1 MWLLLHL
8 CIMHRMETR
17 EQYARCLVLA
27 GGGFRF
33 AYYLGVHAAAEDC
46 GRRPDLLLGTCGG
59 AIAAAVIA
67 GLPDAPARLDWIAST
82 PMHRFLRAIRP
93 GVNAALPQVL
103 GGAAWR
109 WITGAA
115 AQRVPDLFDDYLF
128 ELPEVLPLPQARLPD
143 APALAIVG
151 GRLLFGPEDVGARRG
166 ARTLFEEVVFGPQRV
181 ASLLAGH
188 AAPAADPR
196 WSSGAI
202 APHLQTDTMMPVD
215 DAVRISVA
223 DMFYFP
229 SHVSA
234 GRRYT
239 GGVIDLFP
247 IELAQA
253 LAREVIMER
262 KSPFN
267 PWLALPALRAVL
279 GLDGAARLQHVHAQ
293 QAAAWVDT
301 RDVGRDL
308 RAHGIGKR
316 IDWRANRIGLD
327 VPESHD
333 AYVAQVRMQWDYG
346 YRKGMAALEKTQ
358 Q

>member
-1 MWLLLHL
+1 
-8 CIMHRMETR
+8 METR

-67 GLPDAPARLDWIAST
+67 GLPDAPARRDWVAST
-82 PMHRFLRAIRP
+82 AMHRFLRAIRP
-93 GVNAALPQVL
+93 SAKATLPRVL
-103 GGAAWR
+103 GGGARRWVTRTAAP
-109 WITGAA
+109 
-115 AQRVPDLFDDYLF
+115 RVPDLFHDYLF

-143 APALAIVG
+143 APALAVVG
-151 GRLLFGPEDVGARRG
+151 GRLLYGPADLGAPRAGR
-166 ARTLFEEVVFGPQRV
+166 ALFEQVVFGPARV
-181 ASLLAGH
+181 ATLLAGCS
-188 AAPAADPR
+188 APAADRR
-196 WSSGAI
+196 WSGGAI
-202 APHLQTDTMMPVD
+202 ASLLQTETTMPVD

-229 SHVSA
+229 SHASA
-234 GRRYT
+234 GRHYT

-247 IELAQA
+247 IELAQT

-279 GLDGAARLQHVHAQ
+279 GLDGAARLRHVHAQ
-293 QAAAWVDT
+293 HAAAWVDT

-308 RAHGIGKR
+308 RSHGVGKR
-316 IDWRANRIGLD
+316 IDWRANRIGLA
-327 VPESHD
+327 VPASHD

-346 YRKGMAALEKTQ
+346 YRKGKAALTGARQ
-358 Q
+358 